1 MRISDWSSDVCSS
14 DLRPRTPSLR
24 RHVASGYLREGESL
38 AALARQIGVPA
49 AALETTVQRF
59 NGFAAAGCD
68 GDFGKG
74 GNLYDRGNGDP
85 SVTPNPCL
93 GPIAKPPFYAVA
105 VLPTP
110 LGTSRGLSADLH
122 PRALDAPARK
132 SVVWGK
138 RGYVR

>member
-14 DLRPRTPSLR
+14 DL
-24 RHVASGYLREGESL
+24 
-38 AALARQIGVPA
+38 
-49 AALETTVQRF
+49 
-59 NGFAAAGCD
+59 AGCD

-105 VLPTP
+105 MLPTP
-110 LGTSRGLSADLH
+110 LGTSRGLSADVH
-122 PRALDAPARK
+122 AREIGRAHVCTTVTNAHLVCGLLLEKKTTINPLNNAHD
-132 SVVWGK
+132 
-138 RGYVR
+138 VRRLTLSTH

>member
-49 AALETTVQRF
+49 AALEPTVQRF

-68 GDFGKG
+68 GDFGTG
-74 GNLYDRGNGDP
+74 GNLYDRGHGDP

-93 GPIAKPPFYAVA
+93 GPIAQPPFYAVSL
-105 VLPTP
+105 LPPPAGPP
-110 LGTSRGLSADLH
+110 LAPPPPPP
-122 PRALDAPARK
+122 PRVRAAPGAPE
-132 SVVWGK
+132 SG
-138 RGYVR
+138 

>member
-1 MRISDWSSDVCSS
+1 MYRAHADAPAIPAWLVC
-14 DLRPRTPSLR
+14 DRAFIRRYGLGLIQPRTPSLR

-93 GPIAKPPFYAVA
+93 GPIAKPPRTEEQPSE
-105 VLPTP
+105 L
-110 LGTSRGLSADLH
+110 
-122 PRALDAPARK
+122 
-132 SVVWGK
+132 
-138 RGYVR
+138 

>member
-14 DLRPRTPSLR
+14 DL
-24 RHVASGYLREGESL
+24 
-38 AALARQIGVPA
+38 
-49 AALETTVQRF
+49 
-59 NGFAAAGCD
+59 AGCD

-110 LGTSRGLSADLH
+110 LGTSRGLSADVH
-122 PRALDAPARK
+122 ARVLDAQGAAIPGLYVCGHDLQSAF
-132 SVVWGK
+132 GGDYPGAGGQ
-138 RGYVR
+138 RGQALTFGWKTGRDEVRERWVQ